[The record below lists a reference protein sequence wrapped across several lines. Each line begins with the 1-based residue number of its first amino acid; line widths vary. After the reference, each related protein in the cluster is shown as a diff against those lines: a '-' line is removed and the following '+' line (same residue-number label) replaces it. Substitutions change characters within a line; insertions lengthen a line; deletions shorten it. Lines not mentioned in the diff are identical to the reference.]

1 MTEKKTILVV
11 EDEEMTRNLVIEIL
25 AEHDYKILE
34 APSGEA
40 ALNLSD
46 AFDKEIDLLLTD
58 VIMPKMNGKELYG
71 QLTMSRPALKVLY
84 MSGYTDNMIT
94 LYGIMEKGIHC
105 IHKPFSVHKLVR
117 KVKDVLDS

>member
-25 AEHDYKILE
+25 TDQDYKILE
-34 APSGEA
+34 AASGEA

-46 AFDKEIDLLLTD
+46 TFDGEIDLLLTD
-58 VIMPKMNGKELYG
+58 VIMPKMNGKELFS

-84 MSGYTDNMIT
+84 MSGYTDNMIAH
-94 LYGIMEKGIHC
+94 YGIMEKGIPFM
-105 IHKPFSVHKLVR
+105 HKPFSIQKLAS
-117 KVKDVLDS
+117 KVKEALDS